1 MFASL
6 FGEELLRLMRL
17 VLPASKINLADLV
30 DLYLCSE
37 EVQRYLFS
45 IILPLAEISI
55 VNRGLFRKEA
65 IEVTFALS

>member
-1 MFASL
+1 MFTSL

-37 EVQRYLFS
+37 DS
-45 IILPLAEISI
+45 PNISMQTTI
-55 VNRGLFRKEA
+55 
-65 IEVTFALS
+65 